1 MLQGIVPTE
10 FSFNHGVAMGWYL
23 GYFIIYFAA
32 MFGIG
37 FYYFRKV
44 KSANDYLIGGWSMGF
59 WPIVGTVISTWCGAS
74 IFIGTVGLGFNVGAS
89 AYIRFSLASIIFT
102 LILLLV
108 FAKALRRQKLY
119 TLADLFG
126 SRFGPSV
133 GVIPSLLSAVVYAIP
148 TTAMQFLAMATI
160 WTACFG
166 MDWSMALILS
176 FVLVFAFTV
185 LGGLPGTIITD
196 ALQAILIV
204 TGIVIL
210 AGATVQFAGGWDQ
223 LMAKTPPEYLSAA
236 GPYGAKEVALFFLS
250 VGPFYMVWQSSWQRI
265 FAAKSET
272 VSLRANTLGV
282 VVCAFIF
289 ICPVVIGIACR
300 QFLPLDTKP
309 DLIFSIVTKDMLPPY
324 IGGLIYCALL
334 AALVT
339 GADSFILQGSSN
351 LTHDFYRQM
360 LNPKATNKQ
369 LMTMSRLTVL
379 IISLGA
385 LWVAFNFD
393 GIIAIYQWALRL
405 TATTLVLPFLA
416 TMCWRRT
423 TKKGCVAGML
433 MGLVGTLFWP
443 YLGISMDQTI
453 FGFICCAVG
462 LFGITLMTR
471 HSDSEYVAAV
481 LWEDLPTAETRIEN
495 HDY

>member
-1 MLQGIVPTE
+1 M
-10 FSFNHGVAMGWYL
+10 SWYL
-23 GYFIIYFAA
+23 AYFIVYFAI

-37 FYYFRKV
+37 FYYFKKV

-74 IFIGTVGLGFNVGAS
+74 VFIGTVGLGFTVGAS
-89 AYIRFSLASIIFT
+89 AYIRFSLASILFT

-108 FAKALRRQKLY
+108 FAKALRRQRLY

-126 SRFGPSV
+126 TRFGPSV
-133 GVIPSLLSAVVYAIP
+133 GVIPSLLSALIYAIP
-148 TTAMQFLAMATI
+148 TTAMQFIAMATI

-166 MDWSMALILS
+166 MEWNTALILS

-196 ALQAILIV
+196 ALQAVLIIV
-204 TGIVIL
+204 GIVIL
-210 AGATVQFAGGWDQ
+210 AVATVQFAGGWDH
-223 LMAKTPPEYLSAA
+223 LMQATPPDYLSAW
-236 GPYGAKEVALFFLS
+236 GPYGAAETLFFFLS

-265 FAAKSET
+265 FAAKSES

-282 VVCAFIF
+282 IICAFIF

-300 QFLPLDTKP
+300 QFLPLDTPP
-309 DLIFSIVTKDMLPPY
+309 DLIFSIVAKNMLPPY

-360 LNPKATNKQ
+360 LNTKATNKQ

-379 IISLGA
+379 LISLGA
-385 LWVAFNFD
+385 LLVAFNFS

-405 TATTLVLPFLA
+405 TATTLVLPFLS
-416 TMCWRRT
+416 TMLWRGT
-423 TKKGCVAGML
+423 TKKGCVTGML
-433 MGLVGTLFWP
+433 MGLFSTLFWP
-443 YLGISMDQTI
+443 YLGIPIDHTI
-453 FGFICCAVG
+453 FGFLCCAAG
-462 LFGITLMTR
+462 LFGVSLLTN
-471 HSDSEYVAAV
+471 HSKSEYVAAV
-481 LWEDLPTAETRIEN
+481 LWENLPTAEERQ
-495 HDY
+495 